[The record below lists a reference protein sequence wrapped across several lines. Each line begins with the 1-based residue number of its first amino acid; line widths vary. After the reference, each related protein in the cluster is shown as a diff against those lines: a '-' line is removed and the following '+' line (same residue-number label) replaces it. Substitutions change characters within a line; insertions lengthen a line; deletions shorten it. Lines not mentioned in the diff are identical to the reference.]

1 MVTRNTCDILRYER
15 RKDDF
20 ALVRIEADGSR
31 HELIL
36 TAANIIHLGM
46 LAPDFARRL
55 FAHKIGEK
63 SRTVGTSLR
72 TKLVSNNIRAIE
84 MLVRILERTGST
96 ANVGLTEKK
105 ARQLASKLL
114 ARADQL
120 AKTAGGGASNAAAH
134 SADDQP

>member
-20 ALVRIEADGSR
+20 ALVRIEADGRR

-55 FAHKIGEK
+55 FTHKIGEK
-63 SRTVGTSLR
+63 SRTIGTSLK
-72 TKLVSNNIRAIE
+72 TKLVSNNVRAIE
-84 MLVRILERTGST
+84 ILVRILERTGST
-96 ANVGLTEKK
+96 ANVMLTEKK

-120 AKTAGGGASNAAAH
+120 AKTAGGASNAAGH